1 MLTVFGSTALDTI
14 RTPSKTLK
22 NVLGGAATFAGISA
36 SFFVKTGL
44 IAVVGNDFPKKYYN
58 LLKKHLDLDGLSI
71 KNGKTFRY
79 DGSYDRTL
87 STRKTLKTE
96 LNVLGGFNPTVPD
109 EYKKS
114 QFVYLANNDP
124 DQNVALIKEFDKV
137 KFSMCDTIEFWIS
150 TKRNSVI
157 KMIKSVD
164 AVVINDEE
172 AKLLTKEYNLI
183 KCAKKMM
190 SWGAKYVIIKKG
202 EHGSLMF
209 FDDLI
214 FPSAGFSLEA
224 VVDPTGAGD
233 SFAGAMIGYLASRNS
248 TSFSAIKKAV
258 VYGNVLG
265 SFAVEKYGLDGLLQ
279 LKNHDIQKRIKTYER
294 MIRF

>member
-14 RTPSKTLK
+14 RTPDKTLK
-22 NVLGGAATFAGISA
+22 NVLGGAATFAGVSA

-44 IAVVGNDFPKKYYN
+44 IAVVGNDFPKEHHNTLSKY
-58 LLKKHLDLDGLSI
+58 LDLQGFTI
-71 KNGKTFRY
+71 EKGKTFRY
-79 DGSYDRTL
+79 DGKYDSTL
-87 STRKTLKTE
+87 STRETLKTE
-96 LNVLGGFNPTVPD
+96 LNVLADFKPTVPD

-114 QFVYLANNDP
+114 KFVYLANNDP
-124 DQNVALIKEFDKV
+124 EQNAALLKEFDNV

-150 TKRNSVI
+150 TKREAVK

-172 AKLLTKEYNLI
+172 AKLLTKEHNLI

-190 SWGAKYVIIKKG
+190 SWGASYVIIKKG
-202 EHGSLMF
+202 EHGALMF
-209 FDDLI
+209 YDDVI
-214 FPSAGFSLEA
+214 FPSVGFSLED

-233 SFAGAMIGYLASRNS
+233 SFAGAMIGYLASKNS
-248 TSFSAIKKAV
+248 TSLSSIKKSV
-258 VYGNVLG
+258 IYGNVMG
-265 SFAVEKYGLDGLLQ
+265 SFAVEKYGLAGLLQ
-279 LKNHDIQKRIKTYER
+279 LKKSDVAKRIKSYEK

>member
-44 IAVVGNDFPKKYYN
+44 IAVVGNDFPKKYHN
-58 LLKKHLDLDGLSI
+58 LLGKYLDLHGLSI
-71 KNGKTFRY
+71 KNGKTFHY
-79 DGSYDRTL
+79 DGSYDKTL

-96 LNVLGGFNPTVPD
+96 LNVLGNFNPIVPE
-109 EYKKS
+109 EYRKS

-124 DQNVALIKEFDKV
+124 DQNAALIKEFDNV
-137 KFSMCDTIEFWIS
+137 KFSMCDTIEFWIT

-190 SWGAKYVIIKKG
+190 DWGAKYVIIKKG

-214 FPSAGFSLEA
+214 FPSAGFSLED

-233 SFAGAMIGYLASRNS
+233 SFAGAMIGYLASKNS
-248 TSFSAIKKAV
+248 TSFSTIKKAV

-279 LKNHDIQKRIKTYER
+279 LKKQDIQKRIKTYER

>member
-14 RTPSKTLK
+14 RTPKKVLK
-22 NVLGGAATFAGISA
+22 NVLGGAATFAAISA
-36 SFFVKTGL
+36 SNFVNTGL
-44 IAVVGNDFPKKYYN
+44 IAVVGKDFPTEHRSI
-58 LLKKHLDLDGLSI
+58 LSKHLDLNGFVT
-71 KNGKTFRY
+71 KEGKTFRY
-79 DGSYDRTL
+79 DGRFDNTL
-87 STRKTLKTE
+87 STRETLKTE
-96 LNVLGGFNPTVPD
+96 LNVLENFNPVVPE

-124 DQNVALIKEFDKV
+124 DQNINLIKEFDKV
-137 KFSMCDTIEFWIS
+137 KFSMCDTIDFWIS
-150 TKRNSVI
+150 TKRESVI
-157 KMIKSVD
+157 KMIKAVD

-172 AKLLTKEYNLI
+172 AKLLTKEFNLI

-190 SWGAKYVIIKKG
+190 EWGARYVIIKKG

-209 FDDLI
+209 FDDVI
-214 FPSAGFSLEA
+214 FPSAGFSLED

-233 SFAGAMIGYLASRNS
+233 SFAGAMIGYLASKRS
-248 TSFSAIKKAV
+248 TRISEIKKAV

-265 SFAVEKYGLDGLLQ
+265 SFAVEKYGLEGLLE
-279 LKNHDIQKRIKTYER
+279 LKKADILKRVKIYEK